1 MKEETDKKVELLKR
15 LKIIEEKSGKQL
27 KAIEHQ
33 GKKQLN
39 PIKKNQLKDDETK
52 NIVLLKDR
60 LKELIESYPKN
71 FNTFEKNELK

>member
-39 PIKKNQLKDDETK
+39 PIKKNQLKDDEAK
-52 NIVLLKDR
+52 NIVLLKDG
-60 LKELIESYPKN
+60 LKELIESYPN
-71 FNTFEKNELK
+71 LFNTFVKMN